1 VFAVLVALVTDPALA
16 TEAHNAMEKYT
27 WLVWVAGI
35 LVSSLKARALRAP
48 RRAASEVV
56 LGEGE
61 SGWNLI
67 LVFFFKK

>member
-48 RRAASEVV
+48 RRAASEDTRWFWARENPD
-56 LGEGE
+56 GI
-61 SGWNLI
+61 SSS
-67 LVFFFKK
+67 FF